1 MKLDLL
7 TLFDNK
13 QSNDKKLNIHTQTNN
28 RKQEEKKNKEEKKIE
43 TVYWYE

>member
-13 QSNDKKLNIHTQTNN
+13 QSNDKKLNIHIQTNN
-28 RKQEEKKNKEEKKIE
+28 RKQEEKKTRKKKI
-43 TVYWYE
+43 